1 MICLAGLQS
10 RKYNDLIQEKNRGY
24 MKLHV
29 LFLSLLLGIPS
40 AHSQPGAPNTASD
53 NPSMLGT
60 LMSTKPRYSR
70 EMVLGNIL
78 KGALENMHLS
88 NKQINDELSK
98 DAFKI
103 YLERLDYGKQFLLQS
118 DVKELKKFEASFD
131 DMLISG
137 DLKILDISSELMN
150 KRIGQIE
157 EHVENLLKKPM
168 DYIKKESIE
177 TDPKKR
183 EFLKTEK
190 DLFSHWDRLMKYEVL
205 SRIVDMEEEQNGLA
219 LDNKGKKKK
228 PKSKKKLSG
237 TEMEKEARSKVWK
250 SWKKIFSRLVNEKR
264 PDKLDKFYNAVTKVF
279 DPHTNYLIPEEKED
293 FDIDMSG
300 KLEGIGAILREENS
314 YIKVERIVPGSA
326 SWKTK
331 EIEAEDVILK
341 VGQGKDEPID
351 VVDMSLRDAV
361 KLIRG
366 KKGTTVRLTIKKPN
380 GLVKVVPIVRDV
392 VEIEESYVKGTVL
405 ELEPLKSKVGYI
417 NVPKFYRDFSDRN
430 GRNVTDDT
438 RKEIQR
444 LNKEGVDGLI
454 LDLRNNGG
462 GALED
467 ARMISGLFI
476 EKGPI
481 VQVKAH
487 TGTVDVLTDTDE
499 KVDFSKPT
507 VVLINRFSASAS
519 EIVAAA
525 LQDYGRAVVVGGE
538 FSHGKGTVQA
548 VVDLDGYVSPMA
560 KSYSPL
566 GALKITIQKFY
577 RINGSSTQYK
587 GVTPDIILPDQFSHL
602 ETGEQFLDHSIP
614 WGEVKPVKYGQWK
627 KNWNVKNLRTNSQ
640 ARVKQSE
647 KFQHLLDSIEWYKK
661 QKEQTTRSLTMSDFE
676 KERKEIREQTDIFK
690 KEEENNKLAVK
701 DLSGKSDKAS
711 KERFDEFAKTL
722 KKDAVIE
729 ESVMILNDMIKTIPQ
744 IGASKGKK

>member
-1 MICLAGLQS
+1 
-10 RKYNDLIQEKNRGY
+10 
-24 MKLHV
+24 MKSHV
-29 LFLSLLLGIPS
+29 LLLSLAMLTQGAVAQQTSSPVSTSDDPSILGSI
-40 AHSQPGAPNTASD
+40 
-53 NPSMLGT
+53 
-60 LMSTKPRYSR
+60 MSPKPRYTR

-78 KGALENMHLS
+78 KGALENMHFTG
-88 NKQINDELSK
+88 KEINNDLSK
-98 DAFKI
+98 NAFKV
-103 YLERLDYGKQFLLQS
+103 YLERLDYGKQFLLES
-118 DVKELKKFEASFD
+118 DVKKLEKFRESFD
-131 DMLISG
+131 DMIISG
-137 DLKILDISSELMN
+137 DLTVLDASSELMN

-157 EHVENLLKKPM
+157 KYAEELLSKPL
-168 DYIKKESIE
+168 DYGRKEFLE

-183 EFLKTEK
+183 TFPKTEK
-190 DLFSHWDRLMKYEVL
+190 DLFAHWERLMKYEVL
-205 SRIVDMEEEQNGLA
+205 SRSVDKREEQNGLA
-219 LDNKGKKKK
+219 LDDKGNKKK
-228 PKSKKKLSG
+228 PTSEKKLS
-237 TEMEKEARSKVWK
+237 EVEIEKDSREKVLK
-250 SWKKIFSRLVNEKR
+250 SYKKIFSRLVNEKR
-264 PDKLDKFYNAVTKVF
+264 SDKLDKFYNAVTKVF
-279 DPHTNYLIPEEKED
+279 DPHTNYLVPEEKED

-300 KLEGIGAILREENS
+300 KLEGIGAILREDNS

-331 EIEAEDVILK
+331 EVEAEDVILK
-341 VGQGKDEPID
+341 VGQGKDEPVD

-366 KKGTTVRLTIKKPN
+366 KKGSEVRLTIKKPN
-380 GLVKVVPIVRDV
+380 GLIKVVPIVRDV

-405 ELEPLKSKVGYI
+405 ELAPNKTKIGYI
-417 NVPKFYRDFSDRN
+417 NIPKFYRDFNDRA

-438 RKEIQR
+438 RREIER

-454 LDLRNNGG
+454 VDLRNNGG

-481 VQVKAH
+481 VQVKANA
-487 TGTVDVLTDTDE
+487 GNPDILADTDS
-499 KVDFSKPT
+499 KVDFQKPT
-507 VVLINRFSASAS
+507 VVLINRFAASAS

-525 LQDYGRAVVVGGE
+525 LQDYGRAVIVGGE

-602 ETGEQFLDHSIP
+602 ESGEKFLDYSIP
-614 WGEVKPVKYGQWK
+614 WGEVKAVKYDKWKQKYDIKKLRASSQDRVK
-627 KNWNVKNLRTNSQ
+627 KNEKFKNLM
-640 ARVKQSE
+640 E
-647 KFQHLLDSIEWYKK
+647 SIKWYKE
-661 QKEQTTRSLTMSDFE
+661 QKEKTKRSLVAADFE
-676 KERKEIREQTDIFK
+676 KDRKNIREMTDVFK
-690 KEEENNKLAVK
+690 KEEENKNLMVK
-701 DLSGKSDKAS
+701 DLSANSKDKAQME
-711 KERFDEFAKTL
+711 KFEEFSKTL

-729 ESVMILNDMIKTIPQ
+729 ESIMILGDMIKTTKI
-744 IGASKGKK
+744 

>member
-1 MICLAGLQS
+1 
-10 RKYNDLIQEKNRGY
+10 
-24 MKLHV
+24 MKSHV
-29 LFLSLLLGIPS
+29 LLLSTLLLAQS
-40 AHSQPGAPNTASD
+40 AFAQKEKKTTAQNESLKAPES
-53 NPSMLGT
+53 SVLGS
-60 LMSTKPRYSR
+60 LISSKPRYTR

-88 NKQINDELSK
+88 NKTIDDALSVN
-98 DAFKI
+98 AFKV

-118 DVKELKKFEASFD
+118 DVKALEKFKKEFD

-137 DLKILDISSELMN
+137 DLKILDTSSELLN

-157 EHVENLLKKPM
+157 KHVESILDKPLDYTKK
-168 DYIKKESIE
+168 DFIE

-183 EFLKTEK
+183 TFPATEK
-190 DLFSHWDRLMKYEVL
+190 DLYAHWGKLMKYEVM
-205 SRIVDMEEEQNGLA
+205 SRIVDMKEEQSGVA
-219 LDNKGKKKK
+219 TDEKGNKKK
-228 PKSKKKLSG
+228 PTMEKKLSDV
-237 TEMEKEARSKVWK
+237 EMEKEARSKVLK
-250 SWKKIFSRLVNEKR
+250 SYKKIFARLVNEKR
-264 PDKLDKFYNAVTKVF
+264 NDKLDKFYNAITKVF

-300 KLEGIGAILREENS
+300 KLEGIGAILREDNS

-331 EIEAEDVILK
+331 EVEAEDIILK
-341 VGQGKDEPID
+341 VGQGKEEPVD

-366 KKGTTVRLTIKKPN
+366 KKGTEVRLTIKKPN
-380 GLVKVVPIVRDV
+380 GLIKVVPITRDV
-392 VEIEESYVKGTVL
+392 VEIDESYVKGTVL
-405 ELEPLKSKVGYI
+405 ELAPNKTKIGYI
-417 NVPKFYRDFSDRN
+417 NIPKFYRDFNDRA

-438 RKEIQR
+438 RKEIVR
-444 LNKEGVDGLI
+444 LNKEGVEGVI
-454 LDLRNNGG
+454 VDLRNNGG

-476 EKGPI
+476 DKGPI

-487 TGTVDVLTDTDE
+487 TGAVDILADTDSTI
-499 KVDFSKPT
+499 DFKKPT
-507 VVLINRFSASAS
+507 IVLINRFSASAS

-525 LQDYGRAVVVGGE
+525 LQDYNRAVIVGGE

-560 KSYSPL
+560 KSFSPL

-577 RINGSSTQYK
+577 RVNGSSTQYK

-602 ETGEQFLDHSIP
+602 ESGEKFLDYSIP
-614 WGEVKPVKYGQWK
+614 WGEVKGVKFQRWK
-627 KNWNVKNLRTNSQ
+627 NKNDMKVLKANSLG
-640 ARVKQSE
+640 RVRKDE
-647 KFQHLLDSIEWYKK
+647 KFTHLSDAMKWYKE
-661 QKEQTTRSLTMSDFE
+661 QKNKTKRSLTMADFE
-676 KERKEIREQTDIFK
+676 KERKEIREKTDIFK
-690 KEEENNKLAVK
+690 KELENKDLIVK
-701 DLSGKSDKAS
+701 DLSGNKDKAQVE
-711 KERFDEFAKTL
+711 KFEEFAKTL

-729 ESVMILNDMIKTIPQ
+729 ESIHIMDDMLKMD
-744 IGASKGKK
+744 KK

>member
-1 MICLAGLQS
+1 
-10 RKYNDLIQEKNRGY
+10 
-24 MKLHV
+24 MKSHV
-29 LFLSLLLGIPS
+29 LLLGLLFLAPAAIAQKNRAS
-40 AHSQPGAPNTASD
+40 STQPEAPES
-53 NPSMLGT
+53 SILGS
-60 LMSTKPRYSR
+60 LTKPRYTR

-88 NKQINDELSK
+88 NKQIDNSLSEN
-98 DAFKI
+98 AFKV

-118 DVKELKKFEASFD
+118 DVKELEKFKREFD

-137 DLKILDISSELMN
+137 DLKILDTSSELMN

-157 EHVENLLKKPM
+157 KYVEGLLGKSM
-168 DYIKKESIE
+168 DYSKKEMLE

-183 EFLKTEK
+183 AFPATEK
-190 DLFSHWDRLMKYEVL
+190 ELYAHWEKLMKYEVL
-205 SRIVDMEEEQNGLA
+205 SRIVDQKEEQSGLA
-219 LDNKGKKKK
+219 TDEKGNKKK
-228 PKSKKKLSG
+228 PTTDKKL
-237 TEMEKEARSKVWK
+237 TDAEIEKEARSKVLK
-250 SWKKIFSRLVNEKR
+250 SYKKIFSRLVNEKR
-264 PDKLDKFYNAVTKVF
+264 SDKLDKFYNAITKVF
-279 DPHTNYLIPEEKED
+279 DPHTNYLVPEEKED

-331 EIEAEDVILK
+331 EVEAEDIILK
-341 VGQGKDEPID
+341 VGQGNEEPID

-366 KKGTTVRLTIKKPN
+366 KKGTTVKLTVKKPN
-380 GLVKVVPIVRDV
+380 GLIKVVPIVRDV
-392 VEIEESYVKGTVL
+392 VEIEESYAKGTVL
-405 ELEPLKSKVGYI
+405 ELAPDKTKVGYI
-417 NVPKFYRDFSDRN
+417 NVPKFYRDFNDRA

-438 RKEIQR
+438 RKEIER
-444 LNKEGVDGLI
+444 LNAEGVEGLI

-487 TGTVDVLTDTDE
+487 TGEVDVLADTDT
-499 KVDFSKPT
+499 KVDFKKP
-507 VVLINRFSASAS
+507 VIVLINRFSASAS

-525 LQDYGRAVVVGGE
+525 LQDYGRAIIVGGE

-577 RINGSSTQYK
+577 RVNGSSTQYK
-587 GVTPDIILPDQFSHL
+587 GVTPDVILPDQFAHL
-602 ETGEQFLDHSIP
+602 ESGEKFLDYSIP
-614 WGEVKPVKYGQWK
+614 WGEVKPVKFDKWK
-627 KNWNVKNLRTNSQ
+627 NKYDVRSLKSNSS
-640 ARVKQSE
+640 ARVKKDE
-647 KFQHLLDSIEWYKK
+647 KFKHLMDAMKWYKE
-661 QKEQTTRSLTMSDFE
+661 QKEKTKRSLTMADFE
-676 KERKEIREQTDIFK
+676 KERKDIREKTDVFK
-690 KEEENNKLAVK
+690 KELENKNLLVK
-701 DLSGKSDKAS
+701 DMSGSKDKAS
-711 KERFDEFAKTL
+711 QEKFEEFSKTL

-729 ESVMILNDMIKTIPQ
+729 ESMHIMEDMLKMD
-744 IGASKGKK
+744 KK

>member
-1 MICLAGLQS
+1 
-10 RKYNDLIQEKNRGY
+10 
-24 MKLHV
+24 MKSHV
-29 LFLSLLLGIPS
+29 LVLSMLLLAQSSFAQSDKLKRATEEPS
-40 AHSQPGAPNTASD
+40 T
-53 NPSMLGT
+53 LGS
-60 LMSTKPRYSR
+60 LISSKPRYTR

-88 NKQINDELSK
+88 NKQIDNALSES
-98 DAFKI
+98 AFKV
-103 YLERLDYGKQFLLQS
+103 YLERLDFGKQFLLQS
-118 DVKELKKFEASFD
+118 DVKSLENAKRSFD

-137 DLKILDISSELMN
+137 DLKILDSSSELIN

-157 EHVENLLKKPM
+157 KYVETLLSKPLDYSKK
-168 DYIKKESIE
+168 DTIE

-183 EFLKTEK
+183 SYPVTEK
-190 DLFSHWDRLMKYEVL
+190 DLFAHWGKLMKYEVM
-205 SRIVDMEEEQNGLA
+205 SRIVDMKEEQGGLA
-219 LDNKGKKKK
+219 TDEKGNKKK
-228 PKSKKKLSG
+228 PTNDKKLSD
-237 TEMEKEARSKVWK
+237 TEIESDSRSKVMK
-250 SWKKIFSRLVNEKR
+250 SYKKIFARLVNEKR
-264 PDKLDKFYNAVTKVF
+264 SDKLDKFYNAITKVF
-279 DPHTNYLIPEEKED
+279 DPHTNYLVPEEKED

-300 KLEGIGAILREENS
+300 KLEGIGAILREDNA
-314 YIKVERIVPGSA
+314 YIKVEKIVPGSA

-331 EIEAEDVILK
+331 EVEAEDVILK
-341 VGQGKDEPID
+341 VGQGKEEPID

-366 KKGTTVRLTIKKPN
+366 KKGTEVRLTLKKPN
-380 GLVKVVPIVRDV
+380 GLIKVVPIVRDV
-392 VEIEESYVKGTVL
+392 VEIDESYVKGTVL
-405 ELEPLKSKVGYI
+405 ELAPNKTKIGYI
-417 NVPKFYRDFSDRN
+417 NIPKFYRDFNDRA

-438 RKEIQR
+438 RKEIVR
-444 LNKEGVDGLI
+444 LNKEGVAGLI
-454 LDLRNNGG
+454 VDLRNNGG

-487 TGTVDVLTDTDE
+487 TGAVDILTDTDSTI
-499 KVDFSKPT
+499 DFQKPT
-507 VVLINRFSASAS
+507 IVLINRFSASAS

-577 RINGSSTQYK
+577 RVNGSSTQYK

-602 ETGEQFLDHSIP
+602 ESGEKFLDYSIP
-614 WGEVKPVKYGQWK
+614 WGEVKAVKFDKWK
-627 KNWNVKNLRTNSQ
+627 NKSDLKSLRANSI
-640 ARVKQSE
+640 ARVKKDE
-647 KFQHLLDSIEWYKK
+647 KFGHLNDTMKWYKA
-661 QKEQTTRSLTMSDFE
+661 QKAKTKRSLTLVDFE
-676 KERKEIREQTDIFK
+676 KERKEIREKTDIFK
-690 KEEENNKLAVK
+690 KELENKSLMVK
-701 DLSGKSDKAS
+701 DLSDNKEKSQ
-711 KERFDEFAKTL
+711 KEKFEDFAKTL

-729 ESVMILNDMIKTIPQ
+729 ESVHIMDDMLKMEK
-744 IGASKGKK
+744 S

>member
-1 MICLAGLQS
+1 
-10 RKYNDLIQEKNRGY
+10 
-24 MKLHV
+24 MKSHV
-29 LFLSLLLGIPS
+29 LLLSLLLLAPAANAQKNRAS
-40 AHSQPGAPNTASD
+40 TTQPEAPENSGV
-53 NPSMLGT
+53 LGS
-60 LMSTKPRYSR
+60 LMSSKPRYTR

-88 NKQINDELSK
+88 NKQIDNALS
-98 DAFKI
+98 DNAFKV

-118 DVKELKKFEASFD
+118 DVKTLEKFKREFD

-137 DLKILDISSELMN
+137 DLTILDASSELMN

-157 EHVENLLKKPM
+157 KYVEGLLGKPLDYSKK
-168 DYIKKESIE
+168 DTLE

-183 EFLKTEK
+183 SFPSNEK
-190 DLFSHWDRLMKYEVL
+190 ELNAHWEKLMKYEVM
-205 SRIVDMEEEQNGLA
+205 SRIVDLKEEQNGLA
-219 LDNKGKKKK
+219 TDEKGNKKK
-228 PKSKKKLSG
+228 PTTDKKLSDV
-237 TEMEKEARSKVWK
+237 EIEKEARSKVLK
-250 SWKKIFSRLVNEKR
+250 SYKKIFSRLVNEKR
-264 PDKLDKFYNAVTKVF
+264 SDKLDKFYNAITKVF
-279 DPHTNYLIPEEKED
+279 DPHTNYLVPEEKED

-300 KLEGIGAILREENS
+300 KLEGIGAILREDNS

-331 EIEAEDVILK
+331 EVEAEDIILK
-341 VGQGKDEPID
+341 VGQGNEEPID

-366 KKGTTVRLTIKKPN
+366 KKGTTVKLTIKKPN

-405 ELEPLKSKVGYI
+405 ELAPNKTKVGYI
-417 NVPKFYRDFSDRN
+417 NVPKFYRDFNDRA

-438 RKEIQR
+438 RKEIER
-444 LNKEGVDGLI
+444 LNKEDVSGLI

-487 TGTVDVLTDTDE
+487 TGEVDVLADTDE
-499 KVDFSKPT
+499 KVDFKKP
-507 VVLINRFSASAS
+507 VIVLINRFSASAS

-525 LQDYGRAVVVGGE
+525 LQDYGRAVIVGGE

-577 RINGSSTQYK
+577 RVNGSSTQYK
-587 GVTPDIILPDQFSHL
+587 GVTPDLILPDQFAHL
-602 ETGEQFLDHSIP
+602 ESGEKFLDYSIP
-614 WGEVKPVKYGQWK
+614 WGEVKPVKFDKWK
-627 KNWNVKNLRTNSQ
+627 NHFDMKSLKANSS
-640 ARVKQSE
+640 ARVKKDE
-647 KFQHLLDSIEWYKK
+647 KFKHLMDAMKWYKE
-661 QKEQTTRSLTMSDFE
+661 QKEKTKRSLTMSDFE
-676 KERKEIREQTDIFK
+676 KERKDIREKTDVFK
-690 KEEENNKLAVK
+690 KELENKDLVVK
-701 DLSGKSDKAS
+701 DLSGSKDKAQQE
-711 KERFDEFAKTL
+711 KFEEFAKTL

-729 ESVMILNDMIKTIPQ
+729 ESMHILEDMLKTE
-744 IGASKGKK
+744 KK

>member
-1 MICLAGLQS
+1 
-10 RKYNDLIQEKNRGY
+10 
-24 MKLHV
+24 MKFHALM
-29 LFLSLLLGIPS
+29 LSLLLTQS
-40 AHSQPGAPNTASD
+40 AVAQRTSTPASMSDDPASQSV
-53 NPSMLGT
+53 LGSIMT
-60 LMSTKPRYSR
+60 PKPRYTR

-88 NKQINDELSK
+88 NKEINDELSENAYK
-98 DAFKI
+98 LF
-103 YLERLDYGKQFLLQS
+103 LERLDYGKQFLLES
-118 DVKELKKFEASFD
+118 DVKELDKFKKGMD
-131 DMLISG
+131 DMMISG
-137 DLKILDISSELMN
+137 DLAILDASAELMN

-157 EHVENLLKKPM
+157 KYVEDLLKKPL
-168 DYIKKESIE
+168 DYKKQESLE

-183 EFLKTEK
+183 QFLKTEK
-190 DLFSHWDRLMKYEVL
+190 ELFSHWEKLMKYEVL
-205 SRIVDMEEEQNGLA
+205 SRMIDMREEQSGLA
-219 LDNKGKKKK
+219 TDEKGKKK
-228 PKSKKKLSG
+228 PVAKKM
-237 TEMEKEARSKVWK
+237 TEVEIEKEARSKVAK
-250 SWKKIFSRLVNEKR
+250 SYKKIFSRLVNEKR
-264 PDKLDKFYNAVTKVF
+264 PDKLDKFYNSVTKVF
-279 DPHTNYLIPEEKED
+279 DPHTNYLVPEEKED

-300 KLEGIGAILREENS
+300 KLEGIGAILREDAS

-331 EIEAEDVILK
+331 EVEAEDIILK
-341 VGQGKDEPID
+341 VGQGKDEPVD

-366 KKGTTVRLTIKKPN
+366 KKGTEVRLTIKKPN
-380 GLVKVVPIVRDV
+380 GLIKVVPIIRDV

-405 ELEPLKSKVGYI
+405 ELNPYKTRIGYI
-417 NVPKFYRDFSDRN
+417 TVPKFYRDFNDRS

-438 RKEIQR
+438 RKEIER
-444 LNKEGVDGLI
+444 LNKEGVSGLI

-487 TGTVDVLTDTDE
+487 TGSVDILADTDP
-499 KVDFSKPT
+499 KIDFQKP
-507 VVLINRFSASAS
+507 VIVLINRFSASAS

-560 KSYSPL
+560 KTYSPL

-577 RINGSSTQYK
+577 RVNGSSTQYK

-602 ETGEQFLDHSIP
+602 ESGEKFLDYSIP
-614 WGEVKPVKYGQWK
+614 WGEVKPVKFDKWKQKFDVRSLRAASQERVK
-627 KNWNVKNLRTNSQ
+627 KN
-640 ARVKQSE
+640 E
-647 KFQHLLDSIEWYKK
+647 KFKHLQDAIKWYKL
-661 QKEQTTRSLTMSDFE
+661 QKEKTKRSLNVTDFE
-676 KERKEIREQTDIFK
+676 KDRKDIREMADVFK
-690 KEEENNKLAVK
+690 KEEENKNLQVK
-701 DLSGKSDKAS
+701 DLSPNSKDKAQQE
-711 KERFDEFAKTL
+711 KFEEFSKTL
-722 KKDAVIE
+722 KKDVVIE
-729 ESVMILNDMIKTIPQ
+729 ESMLIMNDMLKTPK
-744 IGASKGKK
+744 A

>member
-1 MICLAGLQS
+1 
-10 RKYNDLIQEKNRGY
+10 
-24 MKLHV
+24 MKSHV
-29 LFLSLLLGIPS
+29 LFLTMLMLTQSAQSAEKAKVAQTEESEESSILGSLIS
-40 AHSQPGAPNTASD
+40 S
-53 NPSMLGT
+53 
-60 LMSTKPRYSR
+60 KPRYTR

-88 NKQINDELSK
+88 NKQIDNFLSEN
-98 DAFKI
+98 AFKV

-118 DVKELKKFEASFD
+118 DVKDLEKLKKELD
-131 DMLISG
+131 DMVLSG
-137 DLKILDISSELMN
+137 DLKILDSSSEIMN

-157 EHVENLLKKPM
+157 KHIETYLSKPL
-168 DYIKKESIE
+168 DYTQKDTLE

-183 EFLKTEK
+183 SFSSNEK
-190 DLFSHWDRLMKYEVL
+190 ELFITWDKLMKFEVM
-205 SRIVDMEEEQNGLA
+205 SRIVDAKEEQNGLA
-219 LDNKGKKKK
+219 TDEKGNKKK
-228 PKSKKKLSG
+228 PTTDKKLSDV
-237 TEMEKEARSKVWK
+237 EIEKESRAKVLK
-250 SWKKIFSRLVNEKR
+250 SYKKIFNRLVNEKR
-264 PDKLDKFYNAVTKVF
+264 SDKLDKFYNSITKVF
-279 DPHTNYLIPEEKED
+279 DPHTNYLVPEEKED

-300 KLEGIGAILREENS
+300 KLEGIGAILREDNS
-314 YIKVERIVPGSA
+314 FIKVEKIVPGSA

-331 EIEAEDVILK
+331 EMEAEDIILK
-341 VGQGKDEPID
+341 VGQAKDEPID

-366 KKGTTVRLTIKKPN
+366 KKGSEVRLTIKKPN
-380 GLVKVVPIVRDV
+380 GLVKVVPIIRDV
-392 VEIEESYVKGTVL
+392 VEIDESYVKGTLL
-405 ELEPLKSKVGYI
+405 ELNGVKSKIGYI
-417 NVPKFYRDFSDRN
+417 NVPKFYRDFNDRA

-438 RKEIQR
+438 RKEIVR
-444 LNKEGVDGLI
+444 LNKEGADGLI

-487 TGTVDVLTDTDE
+487 TGTVDVLADTDPNI
-499 KVDFSKPT
+499 DFKKPT
-507 VVLINRFSASAS
+507 IVLINRFSASAS

-577 RINGSSTQYK
+577 RVNGSSTQYK
-587 GVTPDIILPDQFSHL
+587 GVTPDIILPDQFAHL
-602 ETGEQFLDHSIP
+602 ESGEKFLDYSIP
-614 WGEVKPVKYGQWK
+614 WGQVKPVKFERWK
-627 KNWNVKNLRTNSQ
+627 SKYDLKKLKNDSLS
-640 ARVKQSE
+640 RVKKDE
-647 KFQHLLDSIEWYKK
+647 KFKHVMDTIKWYKE
-661 QKEQTTRSLTMSDFE
+661 QKEKTKRSLTLKDFE
-676 KERKEIREQTDIFK
+676 KERAEIRIKTDIFK
-690 KEEENNKLAVK
+690 KELENKNLMVK
-701 DLSGKSDKAS
+701 DLSGNKDKAQQE
-711 KERFDEFAKTL
+711 KFEDFAKTL

-729 ESVMILNDMIKTIPQ
+729 ESIHIMDDMLKTD
-744 IGASKGKK
+744 KKS